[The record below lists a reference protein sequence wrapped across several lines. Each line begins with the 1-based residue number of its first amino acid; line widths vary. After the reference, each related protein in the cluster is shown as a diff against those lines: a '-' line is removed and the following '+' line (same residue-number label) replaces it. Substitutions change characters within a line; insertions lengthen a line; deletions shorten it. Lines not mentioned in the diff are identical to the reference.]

1 MILRGTDNNG
11 ITTSG
16 SDGNAVALNDK
27 TTVAFEGVVQSTD
40 TAQDADNGSYVAMWK
55 IQGVIRR
62 DSDSTN
68 MLSSFVTKTFAG
80 GNASSYGLSVSV
92 NGNGL
97 KIASDQ
103 TTATLIT
110 SATINYN
117 WVEETN

>member
-1 MILRGTDNNG
+1 
-11 ITTSG
+11 
-16 SDGNAVALNDK
+16 
-27 TTVAFEGVVQSTD
+27 
-40 TAQDADNGSYVAMWK
+40 MWK

-62 DSDSTN
+62 DSNSTD

-80 GNASSYGLSVSV
+80 SSASSYGLSVSV
-92 NGNGL
+92 NGSGL

>member
-1 MILRGTDNNG
+1 
-11 ITTSG
+11 
-16 SDGNAVALNDK
+16 
-27 TTVAFEGVVQSTD
+27 
-40 TAQDADNGSYVAMWK
+40 MWK

-62 DSDSTN
+62 DSDSTD

-80 GNASSYGLSVSV
+80 SNASAYGLSVSV

-103 TTATLIT
+103 ATATLIT

-117 WVEETN
+117 WIEDTSA